1 MKGKMATEQM
11 RTEEHAAETMPAVA
25 DAVYRAASQLAALV
39 GPHFYGETTIKWE
52 DGKPVYFRRHDG
64 FKL

>member
-1 MKGKMATEQM
+1 
-11 RTEEHAAETMPAVA
+11 MPAVA